1 MSTTVGLDVDPRGR
15 RSRLRLVSGAGP
27 TRVVLRPHTLSS
39 SPTGAR
45 VAIVATGALL
55 LAGDRVR
62 IDVEVG
68 PGAHLELVEPSG
80 TVAYDMRGGA
90 ARWDVRIHLGAGAGL
105 VWHGQPFVVS
115 EGATVRRTTEIDL
128 AKGATALLRETFVLG
143 RTGEGPGRLTTST
156 RVSYDDRP
164 VLVEQLD
171 AGAGSARVGVLGPHR
186 VIDTVCRFAE
196 PRPSTRAR
204 PWTPPRSHSRW
215 GARCGAVSPRRR
227 TTVPWT
233 RCGRTS
239 CDPAAPPAGRS
250 DP

>member
-15 RSRLRLVSGAGP
+15 RSRLRLVSGSGP
-27 TRVVLRPHTLSS
+27 MRVVLRPHTLST

-62 IDVEVG
+62 IEVEVG

-128 AKGATALLRETFVLG
+128 AKGATALLRETLVLG

-186 VIDTVCRFAE
+186 VIDTVCRFAGTE
-196 PRPSTRAR
+196 AIGTAAPVD
-204 PWTPPRSHSRW
+204 
-215 GARCGAVSPRRR
+215 AVSFALPLGGTMWRSLAPEAHDGPLDA
-227 TTVPWT
+227 VWT
-233 RCGRTS
+233 HLLRPS
-239 CDPAAPPAGRS
+239 CDPSGPV
-250 DP
+250 